1 MDLQQL
7 RYFTAIAL
15 HGSISSAALALGV
28 TQPTISQAL
37 RGLEFEMHTP
47 LFFRLGRGM
56 VLTSAG
62 HTLLGPA
69 RRILRSSAVAR
80 ESLQTRG
87 KALAG
92 RLDIS
97 VTSPATSGIVPA
109 LLAKFILSNPKVTL
123 NVRSLSSEDD
133 IASTIDE
140 RVSEIVFTQLP
151 YLSDTSPRRVD
162 IDLTVREIGSTT
174 IQFAE
179 PLGEHVGGEP
189 SAPRSRDEYRRILA
203 PSADY
208 AYSTA
213 GHSLASTPRRSL
225 PPIVADKRQTRLA
238 LVIAGIGAT
247 LVGQA
252 AASVAAEHGVATSPL
267 EPPVV
272 HRIGMVYGVDG
283 LSDVAAAFVGFE
295 RSASLSDSASSTNAS
310 LAGDG

>member
-62 HTLLGPA
+62 YALLGPA
-69 RRILRSSAVAR
+69 RRILRSSAAAR

-92 RLDIS
+92 RLDVS
-97 VTSPATSGIVPA
+97 VASPAMSGIVPA
-109 LLAKFILSNPKVTL
+109 LLAKFIRTHPRVTV
-123 NVRSLSSEDD
+123 NIRSLLNEDD

-151 YLSDTSPRRVD
+151 YLPDTSLRQVD
-162 IDLTVREIGSTT
+162 MELTVREIGTT
-174 IQFAE
+174 NIQFAE
-179 PLGEHVGGEP
+179 PLGEHVGRKP
-189 SAPRSRDEYRRILA
+189 STWQSRDEYRRILA

-208 AYSTA
+208 AYSTV
-213 GHSLASTPRRSL
+213 GHSLASMPRRSP

-252 AASVAAEHGVATSPL
+252 AAAVAAEHGVTTSPL

-272 HRIGMVYGVDG
+272 HHIGMIYGVDG
-283 LSDVAAAFVGFE
+283 LSAVAAAFVDFE